1 MTNAELLQEI
11 RELKKEVSELK
22 GLEKK
27 TIPKIPTFSFSQ
39 ITEDELKSV
48 VKIKQNFKDET
59 VFDKWLNNNI
69 IIDEEIEDFL
79 TKLLNKNVKLIF
91 SYLEDDLKVHFII
104 PILNKVDFLFFDD
117 EIRAFYENVLTYK
130 TDKFIF
136 NCKVDF
142 MFSKGL
148 KRSEK
153 PYFFIQE
160 FKKGKKPTDPEPQL
174 LAEMISAVELNKTT
188 TIRGAFI
195 IGKDWYFVILEKLG
209 VDKYQY
215 FISKPFDSTDIEK
228 LKGIYKNL
236 QFVKNEIIEMV
247 RQEKQTTKP

>member
-1 MTNAELLQEI
+1 MTNEELLKEI
-11 RELKKEVSELK
+11 KELKKEVLELK
-22 GLEKK
+22 GIKK

-39 ITEDELKSV
+39 ITEDELNSV
-48 VKIKQNFKDET
+48 VDIEENLYNETIFDEW
-59 VFDKWLNNNI
+59 FNNDI
-69 IIDEEIEDFL
+69 VVSEETEDFL
-79 TKLLNKNVKLIF
+79 MKLLKKNIKLIF
-91 SYLEDDLKVHFII
+91 SYHEDDLKVYFLT
-104 PILNKVDFLFFDD
+104 PIFNKVDFFSFEDN
-117 EIRAFYENVLTYK
+117 IRAFYENILTYK

-136 NCKVDF
+136 NGRVDF
-142 MFSKGL
+142 MFAKGL

-160 FKKGKKPTDPEPQL
+160 FKKAKKPTDPEPQL

-195 IGKDWYFVILEKLG
+195 MGKDWYFVILEKLG

-247 RQEKQTTKP
+247 RQEK